1 MDKPSIQLIIDQE
14 YLSAIMELLSKA
26 KKQIDILSYSFA
38 IGSAAG
44 KHTLKSAPYQIA
56 QKLVELKAEKGDQI
70 RIRLYTEGLRDTV
83 LRNKV
88 TADFL
93 EEAGVE
99 IVYGSTHA
107 KGFIVD
113 GRYTLFGSTNLTNQ
127 SITKNN
133 EANLLFDDKK
143 MTKEFSKY
151 FEHLWEGG
159 VHGEIKLKKPFLA
172 DGDFKDDLIDMIS
185 RAKKRI
191 EFSIYFF
198 NHREIERALIDAFE
212 RGVEIS
218 GYIHQHASFAL
229 SYIYANRS
237 TVKRLK
243 AAGIE
248 DLHWGPLHTFSHSK
262 YLVMDRKEFMLGTGN
277 WLEEDVNIHPQI
289 HIHLDN
295 PSLARKLVKHLQH
308 HIATTSFSPT
318 AHRHV

>member
-1 MDKPSIQLIIDQE
+1 MTSSIQLITDQE
-14 YLSAIMELLSKA
+14 YLPALLNLLSKA
-26 KKQIDILSYSFA
+26 TKQVDILSYSFA
-38 IGSAAG
+38 IGSASG
-44 KHTLKSAPYQIA
+44 KHTLKGAPYQIA
-56 QKLVELKAEKGDQI
+56 QKLIELKEEKGDKI

-88 TADFL
+88 TADYL

-107 KGFIVD
+107 KGFCVD

-127 SITKNN
+127 SLTKNS
-133 EANLLFDDKK
+133 EANLLIDDKK
-143 MTKEFSKY
+143 ITKEFSKY
-151 FEHLWEGG
+151 FEHLWDGG
-159 VHGEIKLKKPFLA
+159 VHGEIKLKKPFFA
-172 DGDFKDDLIDMIS
+172 DGDFKDELIKMIS
-185 RAKKRI
+185 KAKKRI
-191 EFSIYFF
+191 EFAIYFF
-198 NHREIERALIDAFE
+198 NHREIEQALIEAYE
-212 RGVEIS
+212 RGVEVT
-218 GYIHQHASFAL
+218 GFIHQHASFAL

-262 YLVMDRKEFMLGTGN
+262 YLIIDRKEFMLGTGN
-277 WLEEDVNIHPQI
+277 WLEEDVHIHPQI

-295 PSLARKLVKHLQH
+295 PMLARKLAKHLHH
-308 HIATTSFSPT
+308 HIATSSFSPT